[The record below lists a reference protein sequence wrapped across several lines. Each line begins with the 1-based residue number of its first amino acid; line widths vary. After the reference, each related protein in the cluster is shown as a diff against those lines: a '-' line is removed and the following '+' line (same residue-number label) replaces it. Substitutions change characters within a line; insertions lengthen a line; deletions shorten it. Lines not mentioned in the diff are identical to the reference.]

1 MFTIT
6 KDNVRYGFDT
16 EKQMYTFI
24 HYYISPDDK
33 EKKLIEELY
42 NQLTRQEKYIYKLEQ
57 QTQAEQDENA
67 KLHEHIKLRTKQ
79 MLGRDHENAKLK
91 KKLEE
96 ARNLINS
103 I

>member
-57 QTQAEQDENA
+57 QTLAEQDEIA

-79 MLGRDHENAKLK
+79 MLERELENAKLK